1 MATKTTERFAVS
13 TAGLRELHAGR
24 EPWTLLK
31 ELVQNAWDEF
41 PAATECAVTIERGE
55 TRGTLDVTVEDNGA
69 GFRNPADAWTL
80 MGPTAKRLE
89 PTKRGRFNLGE
100 KEIIAVSRE
109 ARIETVGTTI
119 IFPKSGGREVKRNRR
134 DGGTI
139 IQATMPWRWSDLD
152 DLVDAL
158 RRFRP
163 TGCELTVNGE
173 PVEQREPLAVFEAAL
188 ETIIQDAPGEPLRK
202 SRRRVRVDVLPRREE
217 RGWLYELGIP
227 VQVIEL
233 PFDVDVQQKIPMPPN
248 RDTVS
253 AAYLQDICAE
263 VLNATHDQ
271 LDGEQASEAWVG
283 VALEDSRVDE
293 AAVQGVVKARHG
305 DKVAIWSSNPEAN
318 VRAIE
323 DGYEVVHPRSMS
335 PAERRHVKE
344 LGGVQSTN
352 DLFGEQPK
360 PEREPTPDEF
370 AEMIVQISRQLAAQ
384 LTGRAAQEAAAVEQ
398 QALKLRAAIAAEP
411 RKEG

>member
-13 TAGLRELHAGR
+13 TEGLRELHAGR

-41 PAATECAVTIERGE
+41 PAATECHVTIAAGAQ
-55 TRGTLDVTVEDNGA
+55 RGTVDVTVEDNGA
-69 GFRNPADAWTL
+69 GFRNPSDAWTL

-100 KEIIAVSRE
+100 KEIIAVSRA

-119 IFPKSGGREVKRNRR
+119 IFPKGGGREVKRNRR
-134 DGGTI
+134 ARGTT
-139 IQATMPWRWSDLD
+139 IQATMPWRWSEKD

-158 RRFRP
+158 LRFRP
-163 TGCELTVNGE
+163 TDCGLTINGE
-173 PVEQREPLAVFEAAL
+173 QVARREPLATFETSL
-188 ETIIQDAPGEPLRK
+188 ETIVQDAPGEPLRK
-202 SRRRVRVDVLPRREE
+202 ARRRTQVDVLERRDETA
-217 RGWLYELGIP
+217 WLYELGIP
-227 VQVIEL
+227 VQPIDI

-248 RDTVS
+248 RDTVGG
-253 AAYLQDICAE
+253 AYLQDICAE
-263 VLNATHDQ
+263 VLNATHEQ
-271 LDGEQASEAWVG
+271 LDGEQAAEAWVRT
-283 VALEDSRVDE
+283 ALEDSRVDA

-344 LGGVQSTN
+344 LGGVQTAG
-352 DLFGEQPK
+352 DLFGEAPQ
-360 PEREPTPDEF
+360 PEREPTLEEL
-370 AEMIVQISRQLAAQ
+370 AEAIVQVSRQVAVQAS
-384 LTGRAAQEAAAVEQ
+384 GEAAAVAAVVVRE
-398 QALKLRAAIAAEP
+398 AGKLRDALAAEA
-411 RKEG
+411 RKDG